1 MAMAASVHVEC
12 EAVWGLPTG
21 VGAFVLGTKFSNTE
35 VVLWMGHRTAS
46 IQITG
51 LVR

>member
-12 EAVWGLPTG
+12 EAVWSLPTG
-21 VGAFVLGTKFSNTE
+21 VGAFGLGTEFSNTE
-35 VVLWMGHRTAS
+35 VVLWMGLRSAS
-46 IQITG
+46 IQIIG